1 MLPVESTDDLR
12 RELAFIDTWYD
23 RLGEAGRDFIGTFKK
38 IACDDYYDPQ
48 ADSIAAYYGVG
59 LTKLTNAIV
68 YGAQAV
74 ANDQESLFSIRTH
87 EAIHA
92 LQAHVCAAIHADPV
106 NKRSH
111 VMLCPRDYIKLEE
124 LKERSAYGGQ
134 FLFTGLIHQLETGE
148 RKSVNF
154 KIYNLPPEAEQSIE
168 NIKRNMREKVDTVLG
183 RDNDS
188 LKDYYNEKAL
198 ARYEEAMATD
208 RAEELARGE
217 LVFARLEPED
227 IAAAGDGFTLN
238 MFIDSEGGVL
248 QTFMNDVPLSP
259 ELEARVQA
267 LNTLLGIQDE
277 NDLPAFGQALA
288 EAGSDREQ
296 FLIASI
302 TGAASVPVISS
313 TRKPPPGPTPSF

>member
-1 MLPVESTDDLR
+1 MLPVESTEDLR

-38 IACDDYYDPQ
+38 IACADYYDPQ

-59 LTKLTNAIV
+59 LTKLTNAIIF
-68 YGAQAV
+68 GSQAV
-74 ANDQESLFSIRTH
+74 ASDQESLFSIRTH

-154 KIYNLPPEAEQSIE
+154 KIYDLPPEAEASIE
-168 NIKRNMREKVDTVLG
+168 NIKRSMREKVDAVLG
-183 RDNDS
+183 RDGGS

-208 RAEELARGE
+208 RAEELAHRD

-238 MFIDSEGGVL
+238 MFTNSEGSVL

-259 ELEARVQA
+259 ELEARVRA
-267 LNTLLGIQDE
+267 LNARLGITDE
-277 NDLPAFGQALA
+277 HSLPTFGQALA
-288 EAGSDREQ
+288 ETGSDREQ
-296 FLIASI
+296 FLIASV
-302 TGAASVPVISS
+302 TGAPSVPIIGPS
-313 TRKPPPGPTPSF
+313 RRQLPGPSPA